1 MNIISNTIITKEDC
15 KRERKHNAVKL
26 PENIAQCDVPI
37 YVNYYKE
44 CYDQKNKCYREYFK
58 IEKHPHNIHN
68 KLYVS
73 SKSNKINILE
83 KLEEIKKMLLII
95 EEEYEHYKKNNETQE
110 VVKDD
115 TQEVIKDDIQEVV
128 KDDTQEVIKDDIQEV
143 VKDDTQEVIKDDI
156 QGVVKDDIQEVV
168 KDDTQEVVKDDT
180 QEVIKDDIQE
190 VVKDDT
196 QQVVNISQNKNFSI
210 ALPKYIAIR
219 KHETE
224 AHKYYLIYDK
234 KSGTKR
240 NTLKAL
246 CSNST
251 LLKTNLELFIKKIEE
266 KFAT

>member
-1 MNIISNTIITKEDC
+1 MTDLSNITITKEEG

-26 PENIAQCDVPI
+26 PTNIEQSSIPI

-95 EEEYEHYKKNNETQE
+95 EEEYEDYKKNNENTQVTNCE
-110 VVKDD
+110 
-115 TQEVIKDDIQEVV
+115 E
-128 KDDTQEVIKDDIQEV
+128 
-143 VKDDTQEVIKDDI
+143 
-156 QGVVKDDIQEVV
+156 
-168 KDDTQEVVKDDT
+168 
-180 QEVIKDDIQE
+180 
-190 VVKDDT
+190 
-196 QQVVNISQNKNFSI
+196 QVTKSNEETINISQNNKNSI
-210 ALPKYIAIR
+210 LLPKYISIR
-219 KHETE
+219 KHETH
-224 AHKYYLIYDK
+224 ASKYYLIYDK

-251 LLKTNLELFIKKIEE
+251 LLNTNLELFIQKIEE

>member
-1 MNIISNTIITKEDC
+1 MNDLSNITITKEEG

-26 PENIAQCDVPI
+26 PANLDQSSIPI

-95 EEEYEHYKKNNETQE
+95 EEEYEHYKKNNETKQ
-110 VVKDD
+110 
-115 TQEVIKDDIQEVV
+115 VIKSNE
-128 KDDTQEVIKDDIQEV
+128 EFIKSDAEF
-143 VKDDTQEVIKDDI
+143 IKSDA
-156 QGVVKDDIQEVV
+156 EF
-168 KDDTQEVVKDDT
+168 
-180 QEVIKDDIQE
+180 IKSEQPQS
-190 VVKDDT
+190 VS
-196 QQVVNISQNKNFSI
+196 NILQNNKNSI
-210 ALPKYIAIR
+210 LLPKYISIR
-219 KHETE
+219 KHESQ
-224 AHKYYLIYDK
+224 ANKYYLIYDK
-234 KSGTKR
+234 KSGSKR

-246 CSNST
+246 CSTST
-251 LLKTNLELFIKKIEE
+251 LLKTNLELFITKIEE

>member
-1 MNIISNTIITKEDC
+1 MSDISNIMIKKEDC

-26 PENIAQCDVPI
+26 PENIEQCDLPI

-58 IEKHPHNIHN
+58 IEKHPHNIDN

-73 SKSNKINILE
+73 SKSNKINILD

-95 EEEYEHYKKNNETQE
+95 EEEYETHKKNNETELIVNCEEQ
-110 VVKDD
+110 VVKGDK
-115 TQEVIKDDIQEVV
+115 QVV
-128 KDDTQEVIKDDIQEV
+128 KGDEQV
-143 VKDDTQEVIKDDI
+143 VKCDE
-156 QGVVKDDIQEVV
+156 
-168 KDDTQEVVKDDT
+168 
-180 QEVIKDDIQE
+180 
-190 VVKDDT
+190 
-196 QQVVNISQNKNFSI
+196 QVVNISQNKKNSI
-210 ALPKYIAIR
+210 VLPKYISIR
-219 KHETE
+219 KHETH
-224 AHKYYLIYDK
+224 ASKYYLIYDK

-251 LLKTNLELFIKKIEE
+251 LLNTNLELFIKKIEE

>member
-1 MNIISNTIITKEDC
+1 MNDLSNITITKEEG

-26 PENIAQCDVPI
+26 PANLDQSSIPI

-95 EEEYEHYKKNNETQE
+95 EEEYELYNKNNETKQLVNSNE
-110 VVKDD
+110 
-115 TQEVIKDDIQEVV
+115 EFIKSNE
-128 KDDTQEVIKDDIQEV
+128 EFIKSDE
-143 VKDDTQEVIKDDI
+143 EFIKS
-156 QGVVKDDIQEVV
+156 EL
-168 KDDTQEVVKDDT
+168 
-180 QEVIKDDIQE
+180 
-190 VVKDDT
+190 
-196 QQVVNISQNKNFSI
+196 QVSNILQNNKNSI
-210 ALPKYIAIR
+210 LLPKYISIR
-219 KHETE
+219 KHESQ
-224 AHKYYLIYDK
+224 ANKYYLIYDK
-234 KSGTKR
+234 KSGSKR

-246 CSNST
+246 CSTST
-251 LLKTNLELFIKKIEE
+251 LLKTNLELFIKKLQE

>member
-1 MNIISNTIITKEDC
+1 MNDLSNILITKEES

-26 PENIAQCDVPI
+26 PNNIEQCNIPI

-95 EEEYEHYKKNNETQE
+95 EEEYELYNKNNEIKQVINSNE
-110 VVKDD
+110 
-115 TQEVIKDDIQEVV
+115 EVIKSNG
-128 KDDTQEVIKDDIQEV
+128 EVIKSEL
-143 VKDDTQEVIKDDI
+143 
-156 QGVVKDDIQEVV
+156 
-168 KDDTQEVVKDDT
+168 
-180 QEVIKDDIQE
+180 
-190 VVKDDT
+190 
-196 QQVVNISQNKNFSI
+196 QVAKCELPVSNILQNKKNSI
-210 ALPKYIAIR
+210 ILPKYISIR
-219 KHETE
+219 RHETQPNN
-224 AHKYYLIYDK
+224 YYLIYDK
-234 KSGTKR
+234 KSGSKR

-251 LLKTNLELFIKKIEE
+251 LLNTNLELFIKKLEE
-266 KFAT
+266 KFVT

>member
-26 PENIAQCDVPI
+26 PENIEQCDVPI

-110 VVKDD
+110 V
-115 TQEVIKDDIQEVV
+115 
-128 KDDTQEVIKDDIQEV
+128 
-143 VKDDTQEVIKDDI
+143 IKDDI
-156 QGVVKDDIQEVV
+156 QGVVKDDTQGVV
-168 KDDTQEVVKDDT
+168 KDDTQE
-180 QEVIKDDIQE
+180 
-190 VVKDDT
+190 
-196 QQVVNISQNKNFSI
+196 VVNISQNKNFSI

-251 LLKTNLELFIKKIEE
+251 LLKTNLELFIKKVEE

>member
-1 MNIISNTIITKEDC
+1 MSDISNIMIKKEDC
-15 KRERKHNAVKL
+15 KRERKHNAIKL
-26 PENIAQCDVPI
+26 PENIEQSDIPI

-58 IEKHPHNIHN
+58 IEKHPHNIDN

-73 SKSNKINILE
+73 SKSNKINILD

-95 EEEYEHYKKNNETQE
+95 EEEYELHKKNNENEQ

-115 TQEVIKDDIQEVV
+115 EQVV
-128 KDDTQEVIKDDIQEV
+128 KGTEQV
-143 VKDDTQEVIKDDI
+143 VKGTEQ
-156 QGVVKDDIQEVV
+156 VVKYDEQVV
-168 KDDTQEVVKDDT
+168 KGTKQ
-180 QEVIKDDIQE
+180 II
-190 VVKDDT
+190 
-196 QQVVNISQNKNFSI
+196 NISQNKKISI
-210 ALPKYIAIR
+210 VLPKYISIR
-219 KHETE
+219 KHETH
-224 AHKYYLIYDK
+224 ASKYYLIYDK

-251 LLKTNLELFIKKIEE
+251 LLNTNLELFIQKIEE

>member
-1 MNIISNTIITKEDC
+1 MSDISNIIITKEEF
-15 KRERKHNAVKL
+15 KRERKHNAIKL
-26 PENIAQCDVPI
+26 PENIQQSDLPI

-58 IEKHPHNIHN
+58 IEKHPHNITN

-95 EEEYEHYKKNNETQE
+95 EEEYELHKKNIETEQ

-115 TQEVIKDDIQEVV
+115 KQRV
-128 KDDTQEVIKDDIQEV
+128 KDDEQIVNCEEQV
-143 VKDDTQEVIKDDI
+143 VKSDEQII
-156 QGVVKDDIQEVV
+156 
-168 KDDTQEVVKDDT
+168 
-180 QEVIKDDIQE
+180 
-190 VVKDDT
+190 
-196 QQVVNISQNKNFSI
+196 NISQNKKNSI
-210 ALPKYIAIR
+210 VLPKYISIR
-219 KHETE
+219 KHET
-224 AHKYYLIYDK
+224 HSNKYYLIYDK

-251 LLKTNLELFIKKIEE
+251 LLNTNLELFIKKIEE

>member
-26 PENIAQCDVPI
+26 PENIEQCDVPI

-110 VVKDD
+110 V
-115 TQEVIKDDIQEVV
+115 IKDDIQEVV
-128 KDDTQEVIKDDIQEV
+128 KDDIQE
-143 VKDDTQEVIKDDI
+143 
-156 QGVVKDDIQEVV
+156 
-168 KDDTQEVVKDDT
+168 
-180 QEVIKDDIQE
+180 
-190 VVKDDT
+190 
-196 QQVVNISQNKNFSI
+196 VVNISQNKNFSI

-251 LLKTNLELFIKKIEE
+251 LLKTNLELFIQKIEE

>member
-1 MNIISNTIITKEDC
+1 MNDLSNITITKEEG

-26 PENIAQCDVPI
+26 PANLDQSSIPI

-95 EEEYEHYKKNNETQE
+95 EEEYEHYKKNNETKQ
-110 VVKDD
+110 
-115 TQEVIKDDIQEVV
+115 VIKSNE
-128 KDDTQEVIKDDIQEV
+128 EFIKSDAEF
-143 VKDDTQEVIKDDI
+143 IKSD
-156 QGVVKDDIQEVV
+156 E
-168 KDDTQEVVKDDT
+168 EF
-180 QEVIKDDIQE
+180 IKSEQPQS
-190 VVKDDT
+190 VS
-196 QQVVNISQNKNFSI
+196 NILQNNKNSI
-210 ALPKYIAIR
+210 LLPKYISIR
-219 KHETE
+219 KHESQ
-224 AHKYYLIYDK
+224 ANKYYLIYDK
-234 KSGTKR
+234 KSSSKR

-246 CSNST
+246 CSTST
-251 LLKTNLELFIKKIEE
+251 LLKTNLELFITKIEE

>member
-26 PENIAQCDVPI
+26 PENIEQCDVPI

-95 EEEYEHYKKNNETQE
+95 EAEYEHYKKNN
-110 VVKDD
+110 
-115 TQEVIKDDIQEVV
+115 
-128 KDDTQEVIKDDIQEV
+128 
-143 VKDDTQEVIKDDI
+143 
-156 QGVVKDDIQEVV
+156 
-168 KDDTQEVVKDDT
+168 DTQEVVKDD
-180 QEVIKDDIQE
+180 IQE
-190 VVKDDT
+190 
-196 QQVVNISQNKNFSI
+196 VVNISQNKNFSI

-251 LLKTNLELFIKKIEE
+251 LLKTNLELFIQKIEE

>member
-1 MNIISNTIITKEDC
+1 MSDISNIIIKKEDC

-26 PENIAQCDVPI
+26 PENIEQYDLPI

-58 IEKHPHNIHN
+58 IEKHPHNINN

-95 EEEYEHYKKNNETQE
+95 EEEYEINKKNNETQE
-110 VVKDD
+110 
-115 TQEVIKDDIQEVV
+115 EVIKG
-128 KDDTQEVIKDDIQEV
+128 TQE
-143 VKDDTQEVIKDDI
+143 EVIESKE
-156 QGVVKDDIQEVV
+156 K
-168 KDDTQEVVKDDT
+168 
-180 QEVIKDDIQE
+180 
-190 VVKDDT
+190 
-196 QQVVNISQNKNFSI
+196 VNILQNKKNSI
-210 ALPKYIAIR
+210 VLPKYISIR
-219 KHETE
+219 KHETH
-224 AHKYYLIYDK
+224 ATKYYLIYDK

-251 LLKTNLELFIKKIEE
+251 LFNANLELFIKKIEE
-266 KFAT
+266 KFNS

>member
-1 MNIISNTIITKEDC
+1 MNDLSNITITKEEG

-26 PENIAQCDVPI
+26 PANLDQSSIPI

-95 EEEYEHYKKNNETQE
+95 EEEYEHYKKNNETKQLVNSNE
-110 VVKDD
+110 
-115 TQEVIKDDIQEVV
+115 EFIKSDE
-128 KDDTQEVIKDDIQEV
+128 EFIKSKQPQPV
-143 VKDDTQEVIKDDI
+143 S
-156 QGVVKDDIQEVV
+156 
-168 KDDTQEVVKDDT
+168 
-180 QEVIKDDIQE
+180 
-190 VVKDDT
+190 
-196 QQVVNISQNKNFSI
+196 NILQNNKNSI
-210 ALPKYIAIR
+210 LLPKYINIR
-219 KHETE
+219 KHESQ
-224 AHKYYLIYDK
+224 ANKYYLIYDK
-234 KSGTKR
+234 KSGSKR

-246 CSNST
+246 CSTST
-251 LLKTNLELFIKKIEE
+251 LLKTNLELFITKIEE

>member
-1 MNIISNTIITKEDC
+1 MNDLSNILITKEES

-26 PENIAQCDVPI
+26 PNNIEQCNIPI

-95 EEEYEHYKKNNETQE
+95 EEEYEHYKKNNETKQLVNSNE
-110 VVKDD
+110 
-115 TQEVIKDDIQEVV
+115 EFIKSDAEF
-128 KDDTQEVIKDDIQEV
+128 IKSDAEF
-143 VKDDTQEVIKDDI
+143 IKSE
-156 QGVVKDDIQEVV
+156 QPQSVS
-168 KDDTQEVVKDDT
+168 
-180 QEVIKDDIQE
+180 
-190 VVKDDT
+190 
-196 QQVVNISQNKNFSI
+196 NILQNNKNSI
-210 ALPKYIAIR
+210 LLPKYISIR
-219 KHETE
+219 KHESQ
-224 AHKYYLIYDK
+224 ANKYYLIYDK
-234 KSGTKR
+234 KSGSKR

-251 LLKTNLELFIKKIEE
+251 LLNTNLELFIKKLEE

>member
-1 MNIISNTIITKEDC
+1 MSDISNIMIKKEDC

-26 PENIAQCDVPI
+26 PENIEQCDLPI

-58 IEKHPHNIHN
+58 IEKHPHNIDN

-73 SKSNKINILE
+73 SKSNKISILD

-95 EEEYEHYKKNNETQE
+95 EEEYETHKKNNETELIVNCDEQ
-110 VVKDD
+110 VVKGDE
-115 TQEVIKDDIQEVV
+115 QVV
-128 KDDTQEVIKDDIQEV
+128 KGDEQV
-143 VKDDTQEVIKDDI
+143 VKGDE
-156 QGVVKDDIQEVV
+156 
-168 KDDTQEVVKDDT
+168 
-180 QEVIKDDIQE
+180 
-190 VVKDDT
+190 
-196 QQVVNISQNKNFSI
+196 QVVNISQNKKNSI
-210 ALPKYIAIR
+210 VLPKYISIR
-219 KHETE
+219 KHETH
-224 AHKYYLIYDK
+224 ASKYYLIYDK

-251 LLKTNLELFIKKIEE
+251 LLNTNLELFIKKIEE

>member
-1 MNIISNTIITKEDC
+1 MNDLSNITITKEEG

-26 PENIAQCDVPI
+26 PANLDQSSIPI

-95 EEEYEHYKKNNETQE
+95 EEEYEHYKKNNETKQ
-110 VVKDD
+110 
-115 TQEVIKDDIQEVV
+115 VIKSNE
-128 KDDTQEVIKDDIQEV
+128 EFIKSDAEF
-143 VKDDTQEVIKDDI
+143 IKSE
-156 QGVVKDDIQEVV
+156 QPQSVS
-168 KDDTQEVVKDDT
+168 
-180 QEVIKDDIQE
+180 
-190 VVKDDT
+190 
-196 QQVVNISQNKNFSI
+196 NILQNNKNSI
-210 ALPKYIAIR
+210 LLPKYISIR
-219 KHETE
+219 KHESQ
-224 AHKYYLIYDK
+224 ANKYYLIYDK
-234 KSGTKR
+234 KSGSKR

-246 CSNST
+246 CSTST
-251 LLKTNLELFIKKIEE
+251 LLKTNLELFITKIEE

>member
-1 MNIISNTIITKEDC
+1 MSDISNIMIKKEEC

-26 PENIAQCDVPI
+26 PANIEQSSIPI

-73 SKSNKINILE
+73 SKSNKISILE

-95 EEEYEHYKKNNETQE
+95 EEEYEITKKNNDSIQFIKTEEQ
-110 VVKDD
+110 VVK
-115 TQEVIKDDIQEVV
+115 TEEQVIKDE
-128 KDDTQEVIKDDIQEV
+128 KLVIKTE
-143 VKDDTQEVIKDDI
+143 E
-156 QGVVKDDIQEVV
+156 
-168 KDDTQEVVKDDT
+168 
-180 QEVIKDDIQE
+180 
-190 VVKDDT
+190 
-196 QQVVNISQNKNFSI
+196 QVVNISQNKKISVV
-210 ALPKYIAIR
+210 LPKYITIR
-219 KHETE
+219 KHETYSD
-224 AHKYYLIYDK
+224 KYYLIYDK

-246 CSNST
+246 CSTST
-251 LLKTNLELFIKKIEE
+251 LLKTNLELFIKKLQE

>member
-1 MNIISNTIITKEDC
+1 MNDLSNIIITKEEV

-26 PENIAQCDVPI
+26 PEHIEQCDLPI

-58 IEKHPHNIHN
+58 IEKHPHNINN

-73 SKSNKINILE
+73 SKSNKITILE

-95 EEEYEHYKKNNETQE
+95 EEEYEINNKDEQVKDEQIKDETH
-110 VVKDD
+110 VVKD
-115 TQEVIKDDIQEVV
+115 EHIKE
-128 KDDTQEVIKDDIQEV
+128 
-143 VKDDTQEVIKDDI
+143 
-156 QGVVKDDIQEVV
+156 
-168 KDDTQEVVKDDT
+168 
-180 QEVIKDDIQE
+180 
-190 VVKDDT
+190 
-196 QQVVNISQNKNFSI
+196 NILQNKKNPI
-210 ALPKYIAIR
+210 ILPKYITIK

-246 CSNST
+246 CSNVT
-251 LLKTNLELFIKKIEE
+251 LFNTNLELFIKKIEE

>member
-26 PENIAQCDVPI
+26 PENIEQCDLPI

-58 IEKHPHNIHN
+58 IEKHPHNIHD

-95 EEEYEHYKKNNETQE
+95 EEEYEHYKKNNETQL
-110 VVKDD
+110 VVKD
-115 TQEVIKDDIQEVV
+115 VIQEVV
-128 KDDTQEVIKDDIQEV
+128 KHDIQE
-143 VKDDTQEVIKDDI
+143 
-156 QGVVKDDIQEVV
+156 VVKDDIQEVV
-168 KDDTQEVVKDDT
+168 KD
-180 QEVIKDDIQE
+180 VI
-190 VVKDDT
+190 
-196 QQVVNISQNKNFSI
+196 QVSNISQNKKISI
-210 ALPKYIAIR
+210 VLPKYIAIR

-266 KFAT
+266 KFDT

>member
-26 PENIAQCDVPI
+26 PENIEQCDVPI

-115 TQEVIKDDIQEVV
+115 TQEVIKDDSKEVVKDDTKEVV
-128 KDDTQEVIKDDIQEV
+128 KDDTQ
-143 VKDDTQEVIKDDI
+143 
-156 QGVVKDDIQEVV
+156 GVV

-180 QEVIKDDIQE
+180 QE
-190 VVKDDT
+190 
-196 QQVVNISQNKNFSI
+196 VVNISQNKNFSI